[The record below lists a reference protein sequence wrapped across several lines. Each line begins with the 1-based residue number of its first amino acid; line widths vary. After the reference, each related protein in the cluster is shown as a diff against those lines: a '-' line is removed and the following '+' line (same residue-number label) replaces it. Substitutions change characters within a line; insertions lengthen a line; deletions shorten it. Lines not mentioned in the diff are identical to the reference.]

1 MLRHHRSAEFVAIHA
16 EWHYIAAS
24 SRIRADDSSSYI
36 SSHCQAMKF
45 LIVGAG
51 GVGGYFGGKLAM
63 NGQDVWFIARG
74 RHLKAMQTS
83 GLHIHSSGG
92 RFTIPPG
99 KMTNHIAEAGP
110 ADVVLFCVKT
120 YDTEATA
127 RLMIPVVK
135 PETIVISL
143 QNGVDNEGTLRSI
156 LPRGIV
162 YGGVSFIYSTIT
174 ADGVVTETGGPKKIT
189 FGPMPGPGERAEDR
203 GRFVQTC
210 MREAGINAE
219 FTDDIVTALWGKF
232 IFITAVA
239 GLTALTRLTLGEI
252 LQVNETR
259 TLLVNAM
266 REVEAIAR
274 HKGAQLP
281 PDHADSVLQ
290 RLRSY
295 DNNTRSSLYYDLTHY
310 RPMEID
316 ALSGA
321 VIRYGVELGIPTPVN
336 SFMYA
341 ALLPHHLNHLARR
354 G

>member
-1 MLRHHRSAEFVAIHA
+1 
-16 EWHYIAAS
+16 
-24 SRIRADDSSSYI
+24 
-36 SSHCQAMKF
+36 MKF

-51 GVGGYFGGKLAM
+51 GVGGYFGGKLAL

-74 RHLKAMQTS
+74 NHLKAMRSS
-83 GLHIHSSGG
+83 GLHIHSSEG
-92 RFTIPPG
+92 RFTVPPG
-99 KMTNHIAEAGP
+99 KMTDRIAEAGP
-110 ADVVLFCVKT
+110 ADVVLFCVKA
-120 YDTEATA
+120 YDTDATA

-143 QNGVDNEGTLRSI
+143 QNGIDNEATLRQV

-174 ADGVVTETGGPKKIT
+174 AYGVVTETGGPKKIT
-189 FGPMPGPGERAEDR
+189 FGPMPGTDVRTEDR
-203 GRFVQTC
+203 GRLIQTC

-219 FTDDIVTALWGKF
+219 FSDDIVTAMWEKF

-252 LQVNETR
+252 LAVHETR
-259 TLLVNAM
+259 SMLVEAM
-266 REVEAIAR
+266 REVEAIAKR
-274 HKGAQLP
+274 KGAHIAP
-281 PDHADSVLQ
+281 GHVNSVMQ

-295 DNNTRSSLYYDLTHY
+295 DNNTRSSLYYDLTHH

-321 VIRYGVELGIPTPVN
+321 VLRYGSELGIPTPMNAVL
-336 SFMYA
+336 YA
-341 ALLPHHLNHLARR
+341 ALLPHHLNHMSRR
-354 G
+354 A